1 MNQKKVNVAI
11 AGGGATHTP
20 GIIQALLESRDK
32 LPLNEL
38 RLYDIDPKKNDD
50 MYVIIKEMMKQYKID
65 DVSLTETTDP
75 QEAFTDIDFVF
86 SQIRVGDLE
95 MREKDEK
102 IPLKFGLVGQE
113 TCGVGGFAYGLRSIK
128 GLLELVGYI
137 QKYAP
142 DAWILNYTNPESLIA
157 EAVRRQYPHAK
168 MLNACDMTISIEET
182 IARNYGYNRKNWI
195 CQYYGLNHFG
205 WYTSIYDKSL
215 HREIM
220 PEIIHKLQ
228 EKPMKIASFNAKD
241 PSWQDAWNML
251 TEILRLFPDYLPNN
265 YLEYYLFPDLVV
277 KAADP
282 HYTRANQVIDGRV
295 KETRELA
302 DQIRQGKAEDFDFD
316 FGEHGNYIVDM
327 AASIL
332 NDSHERFMLIVP
344 NHGAIPNLRPDAVV
358 EIPAYVGCT
367 GAEPISMR
375 EPINDFHKG
384 LMEAQDAAE
393 KLLVDAYFE
402 NSYQKALQA
411 MTLNQTVPS
420 ADKAKKALDALME
433 ANKEYWPHLK

>member
-32 LPLNEL
+32 LPLHEL
-38 RLYDIDPKKNDD
+38 RLYDIDPQKNDD
-50 MYVIIKEMMKQYKID
+50 MYVIIKGMLKQYQID
-65 DVSLTETTDP
+65 DVVLSETTDP
-75 QEAFTDIDFVF
+75 KQAFTDVDFVF

-102 IPLKFGLVGQE
+102 IPLKFDLVGQE

-128 GLLELVGYI
+128 GFLELVGYI
-137 QKYAP
+137 QEYAP

-157 EAVRRQYPHAK
+157 EAVRRQYPKAK
-168 MLNACDMTISIEET
+168 ILNACDMTISIEET
-182 IARNYGYNRKNWI
+182 IARNYGYDRKNWI

-215 HREIM
+215 QREIM

-282 HYTRANQVIDGRV
+282 HYTRANQVMDGRV
-295 KETRELA
+295 METKELA
-302 DQIRQGKAEDFDFD
+302 NQIRAGKTEDFNFD

-367 GAEPISMR
+367 VAEPISMR
-375 EPINDFHKG
+375 QSINDFHKG

-393 KLLVDAYFE
+393 KLLVDAFFE
-402 NSYQKALQA
+402 HSYQKALQA

-420 ADKAKKALDALME
+420 ADKAKAALDALKE
-433 ANKEYWPHLK
+433 VNQEYWPPLN

>member
-1 MNQKKVNVAI
+1 M
-11 AGGGATHTP
+11 
-20 GIIQALLESRDK
+20 
-32 LPLNEL
+32 
-38 RLYDIDPKKNDD
+38 
-50 MYVIIKEMMKQYKID
+50 
-65 DVSLTETTDP
+65 
-75 QEAFTDIDFVF
+75 
-86 SQIRVGDLE
+86 
-95 MREKDEK
+95 
-102 IPLKFGLVGQE
+102 
-113 TCGVGGFAYGLRSIK
+113 
-128 GLLELVGYI
+128 
-137 QKYAP
+137 
-142 DAWILNYTNPESLIA
+142 IA

>member
-367 GAEPISMR
+367 GAEPVSMR